1 MQEQSWVKS
10 MSQTR
15 GDTLEGVLNEL
26 QGSIPEIEA
35 CAIVS
40 VEGLPIVSALP
51 TDVDEAKV
59 AAMTAAMLTLGEK
72 AAIELGKGN
81 LEQVNIKGEQG
92 WLLAIQAGMN
102 ACLTVSTTR
111 DAKLGLV
118 FLDMKRAA
126 EKIATMI

>member
-1 MQEQSWVKS
+1 
-10 MSQTR
+10 MSQSR
-15 GDTLEGVLNEL
+15 GNTLEGVLNEL

-72 AAIELGKGN
+72 AAMELGKGN
-81 LEQVNIKGEQG
+81 LEQVIIKGIHG
-92 WLLAIQAGMN
+92 WLLVVQAGLN
-102 ACLTVSTTR
+102 ACLTVSTTQS
-111 DAKLGLV
+111 AKLGLV
-118 FLDMKRAA
+118 FLDMQRSA
-126 EKIATMI
+126 EKIASMI

>member
-1 MQEQSWVKS
+1 MGES
-10 MSQTR
+10 R
-15 GDTLEGVLNEL
+15 ENTLEGVLNEL
-26 QGSIPEIEA
+26 QGSIPEIDA

-72 AAIELGKGN
+72 AAMELGKGE
-81 LEQVNIKGEQG
+81 LEQVNIKGING
-92 WLLAIQAGMN
+92 WLLVVQAGMN
-102 ACLTVSTTR
+102 ACLTVSTTAN
-111 DAKLGLV
+111 AKLGLI

-126 EKIATMI
+126 EKVAEMI

>member
-1 MQEQSWVKS
+1 
-10 MSQTR
+10 MSQSR

-72 AAIELGKGN
+72 AAIELGKGE
-81 LEQVNIKGEQG
+81 LKQVIIEGMNG
-92 WLLAIQAGMN
+92 WLLAIQAGLN
-102 ACLTVSTTR
+102 ACLTVSTT
-111 DAKLGLV
+111 DQAKLGLV

-126 EKIATMI
+126 EKIGQMI

>member
-1 MQEQSWVKS
+1 MTE
-10 MSQTR
+10 TR

-51 TDVDEAKV
+51 PDVDEAKV

-72 AAIELGKGN
+72 AAIELGKGT
-81 LEQVNIKGEQG
+81 LEQVNVKGIDG
-92 WLLAIQAGMN
+92 WLLVVSAGLN
-102 ACLTVSTTR
+102 ACLTVSTTAN
-111 DAKLGLV
+111 AKLGLI

-126 EKIATMI
+126 DKIALMI

>member
-1 MQEQSWVKS
+1 MGES
-10 MSQTR
+10 R
-15 GDTLEGVLNEL
+15 ENTLEGVLNEL

-72 AAIELGKGN
+72 AAMELGKGE
-81 LEQVNIKGEQG
+81 LEQVNIKGING
-92 WLLAIQAGMN
+92 WLLVVQAGMN
-102 ACLTVSTTR
+102 ACLTVSTTAN
-111 DAKLGLV
+111 AKLGLI

-126 EKIATMI
+126 EKVAGMI

>member
-1 MQEQSWVKS
+1 

-15 GDTLEGVLNEL
+15 GDTLEGVLNDL

-72 AAIELGKGN
+72 AAMELGKG
-81 LEQVNIKGEQG
+81 EFKQVIIEGKEG

-102 ACLTVSTTR
+102 ACLTVSTTSQ
-111 DAKLGLV
+111 AKLGLI

-126 EKIATMI
+126 AKIGEMI

>member
-1 MQEQSWVKS
+1 MAE
-10 MSQTR
+10 TR

-81 LEQVNIKGEQG
+81 LEQVNIKGIEG
-92 WLLAIQAGMN
+92 WLLVIQAGMN
-102 ACLTVSTTR
+102 ACLTVSTTAS
-111 DAKLGLV
+111 AKLGMV
-118 FLDMKRAA
+118 FLEMKRAA
-126 EKIATMI
+126 EKVSGMI

>member
-1 MQEQSWVKS
+1 
-10 MSQTR
+10 MSETR

-81 LEQVNIKGEQG
+81 LEQVNIKGIEG
-92 WLLAIQAGMN
+92 WLLVIQAGMN
-102 ACLTVSTTR
+102 ACLTVSTTAG
-111 DAKLGLV
+111 AKLGMV
-118 FLDMKRAA
+118 FLEMKRAA
-126 EKIATMI
+126 EKVSGMI

>member
-1 MQEQSWVKS
+1 

-72 AAIELGKGN
+72 AAMELGKG
-81 LEQVNIKGEQG
+81 EFKQVIIEGQEG

-102 ACLTVSTTR
+102 ACLTVSTTSQ
-111 DAKLGLV
+111 AKLGLI

-126 EKIATMI
+126 EKIGEMI

>member
-1 MQEQSWVKS
+1 MGE
-10 MSQTR
+10 TR

-72 AAIELGKGN
+72 AAIELGKGV
-81 LEQVNIKGEQG
+81 LEQVNVKGVDG
-92 WLLAIQAGMN
+92 WLLVVQAGMN
-102 ACLTVSTTR
+102 ACLTVSTTAS
-111 DAKLGLV
+111 AKLGLI

-126 EKIATMI
+126 EKIAQMI

>member
-1 MQEQSWVKS
+1 MTE
-10 MSQTR
+10 TR

-51 TDVDEAKV
+51 PDVDEAKV

-72 AAIELGKGN
+72 AAMELGKGI
-81 LEQVNIKGEQG
+81 LEQVNVKGVDG
-92 WLLAIQAGMN
+92 WLLVVAAGLN
-102 ACLTVSTTR
+102 ACLTVSTTAN
-111 DAKLGLV
+111 AKLGLI

-126 EKIATMI
+126 DKIAIMI

>member
-1 MQEQSWVKS
+1 
-10 MSQTR
+10 MSETR
-15 GDTLEGVLNEL
+15 GNSLEGVLNEL

-81 LEQVNIKGEQG
+81 LEQVNIKGVDG
-92 WLLAIQAGMN
+92 WLLVIQAGMN
-102 ACLTVSTTR
+102 ACLTVSTTAN
-111 DAKLGLV
+111 AKLGMV
-118 FLDMKRAA
+118 FLEMKRAA
-126 EKIATMI
+126 EKVSGMI

>member
-1 MQEQSWVKS
+1 MTE
-10 MSQTR
+10 TR

-51 TDVDEAKV
+51 PDVDEAKV

-72 AAIELGKGN
+72 AAIELGKGT
-81 LEQVNIKGEQG
+81 LEQVNVKGVDG
-92 WLLAIQAGMN
+92 WLLVVSAGLN
-102 ACLTVSTTR
+102 ACLTVSTTAN
-111 DAKLGLV
+111 AKLGLI

-126 EKIATMI
+126 DKIAAMI

>member
-1 MQEQSWVKS
+1 MGES
-10 MSQTR
+10 R
-15 GDTLEGVLNEL
+15 ENTLEGVLNEL

-59 AAMTAAMLTLGEK
+59 AAMTAAMLSLGER

-81 LEQVNIKGEQG
+81 LEQVNIKGVEG
-92 WLLAIQAGMN
+92 WLLVTAAGIN
-102 ACLTVSTTR
+102 ACLTVSTTAN
-111 DAKLGLV
+111 AKLGLI

-126 EKIATMI
+126 EKISKMI

>member
-1 MQEQSWVKS
+1 MGVSREN
-10 MSQTR
+10 
-15 GDTLEGVLNEL
+15 TLEGVLNEL
-26 QGSIPEIEA
+26 QGSIPEIDA

-72 AAIELGKGN
+72 AAMELGKGE
-81 LEQVNIKGEQG
+81 LEQVNIKGING
-92 WLLAIQAGMN
+92 WLLVVQAGMN
-102 ACLTVSTTR
+102 ACLTVSTTAN
-111 DAKLGLV
+111 AKLGLI

-126 EKIATMI
+126 EKVAQMI

>member
-1 MQEQSWVKS
+1 MAE
-10 MSQTR
+10 TR

-51 TDVDEAKV
+51 PDVDEAKV

-72 AAIELGKGN
+72 AAIELGKGI
-81 LEQVNIKGEQG
+81 LEQVNVKGVDG
-92 WLLAIQAGMN
+92 WLLVVSAGLN
-102 ACLTVSTTR
+102 ACLTVSTTAN
-111 DAKLGLV
+111 AKLGLI

>member
-1 MQEQSWVKS
+1 MGES
-10 MSQTR
+10 R
-15 GDTLEGVLNEL
+15 ENTLEGVLNEL

-72 AAIELGKGN
+72 AAMELGKGE
-81 LEQVNIKGEQG
+81 LEQVNIKGING
-92 WLLAIQAGMN
+92 WLLVIQAGMN
-102 ACLTVSTTR
+102 ACLTVSTTAN
-111 DAKLGLV
+111 AKLGLI

-126 EKIATMI
+126 EKVAQMI

>member
-1 MQEQSWVKS
+1 MES
-10 MSQTR
+10 R
-15 GDTLEGVLNEL
+15 ENTLEGVLNEL

-72 AAIELGKGN
+72 AAMELGKGE
-81 LEQVNIKGEQG
+81 LEQVNIKGVNG
-92 WLLAIQAGMN
+92 WLLVIQAGMN
-102 ACLTVSTTR
+102 ACLTVSTTAN
-111 DAKLGLV
+111 AKLGLI

-126 EKIATMI
+126 EKVASMI

>member
-1 MQEQSWVKS
+1 MAE
-10 MSQTR
+10 TR

-51 TDVDEAKV
+51 PDVDEAKV

-72 AAIELGKGN
+72 AAIELGKGI
-81 LEQVNIKGEQG
+81 LEQVNVKGVDG
-92 WLLAIQAGMN
+92 WLLVVAAGLN
-102 ACLTVSTTR
+102 ACLTVSTTAN
-111 DAKLGLV
+111 AKLGLI

-126 EKIATMI
+126 DKIAVMI

>member
-1 MQEQSWVKS
+1 MIQQMVRL
-10 MSQTR
+10 MSQSR

-51 TDVDEAKV
+51 NEVDEAKV

-81 LEQVNIKGEQG
+81 LEQVIIKGNNG
-92 WLLAIQAGMN
+92 WLLAIQAGLN
-102 ACLTVSTTR
+102 ACLTVSTT
-111 DAKLGLV
+111 DQAKLGLV
-118 FLDMKRAA
+118 FLDMKKAA
-126 EKIATMI
+126 EKIADMI

>member
-1 MQEQSWVKS
+1 MIE
-10 MSQTR
+10 TR

-51 TDVDEAKV
+51 PDVDEAKV

-72 AAIELGKGN
+72 AAIELGKGV
-81 LEQVNIKGEQG
+81 LEQVNVKGVDG
-92 WLLAIQAGMN
+92 WLLVVSAGLN
-102 ACLTVSTTR
+102 ACLTVVTTAN
-111 DAKLGLV
+111 AKLGLI

-126 EKIATMI
+126 DKIAIMI

>member
-1 MQEQSWVKS
+1 M
-10 MSQTR
+10 
-15 GDTLEGVLNEL
+15 EGVLNEL

-40 VEGLPIVSALP
+40 VEGLPIISALP

-72 AAIELGKGN
+72 ASMELGKGE
-81 LEQVNIKGEQG
+81 LKQVIIEGNEG
-92 WLLAIQAGMN
+92 WLIVVQAGLN
-102 ACLTVSTTR
+102 ACLTVSTTKQ
-111 DAKLGLV
+111 AKLGLL

-126 EKIATMI
+126 DKIGDMI

>member
-1 MQEQSWVKS
+1 MGES
-10 MSQTR
+10 R
-15 GDTLEGVLNEL
+15 ENTLEGVLNEL

-51 TDVDEAKV
+51 NDVDEAKV

-72 AAIELGKGN
+72 AAMELGKGE
-81 LEQVNIKGEQG
+81 LEQVNVKGING
-92 WLLAIQAGMN
+92 WLLVVQAGMN
-102 ACLTVSTTR
+102 ACLTVSTTAN
-111 DAKLGLV
+111 AKLGLI

-126 EKIATMI
+126 EKIAQMI

>member
-1 MQEQSWVKS
+1 
-10 MSQTR
+10 MSESR

-81 LEQVNIKGEQG
+81 LEQVNIKGIEG
-92 WLLAIQAGMN
+92 WLLVIQAGMN
-102 ACLTVSTTR
+102 ACLTVSTTAS
-111 DAKLGLV
+111 AKLGMV
-118 FLDMKRAA
+118 FLEMKRAA
-126 EKIATMI
+126 EKVSGMI

>member
-1 MQEQSWVKS
+1 MTE
-10 MSQTR
+10 TR
-15 GDTLEGVLNEL
+15 GDTLEGVLKEL

-51 TDVDEAKV
+51 NDVDEAKV

-72 AAIELGKGN
+72 AAIELGKGT
-81 LEQVNIKGEQG
+81 LEQVNVKGEDG
-92 WLLAIQAGMN
+92 WLLVVQAGMN
-102 ACLTVSTTR
+102 ACLTVSTTAN
-111 DAKLGLV
+111 AKLGLI

-126 EKIATMI
+126 EKIAKMI

>member
-1 MQEQSWVKS
+1 MQSREN
-10 MSQTR
+10 
-15 GDTLEGVLNEL
+15 TLEGVLNEL

-72 AAIELGKGN
+72 AAMELGKGE
-81 LEQVNIKGEQG
+81 LEQVNIKGVNG
-92 WLLAIQAGMN
+92 WLLVIQAGMN
-102 ACLTVSTTR
+102 ACLTVSTTAN
-111 DAKLGLV
+111 AKLGLI

-126 EKIATMI
+126 EKVSQMI

>member
-1 MQEQSWVKS
+1 

-72 AAIELGKGN
+72 AAMELGKG
-81 LEQVNIKGEQG
+81 EFKQVIIEGKEG

-102 ACLTVSTTR
+102 ACLTVSTTGQ
-111 DAKLGLV
+111 AKLGLI

-126 EKIATMI
+126 DKIGEMI

>member
-1 MQEQSWVKS
+1 MGES
-10 MSQTR
+10 R
-15 GDTLEGVLNEL
+15 ENTLEGVLNEL

-72 AAIELGKGN
+72 AAMELGKGE
-81 LEQVNIKGEQG
+81 LEQVNIKGVNG
-92 WLLAIQAGMN
+92 WLLVVQAGMN
-102 ACLTVSTTR
+102 ACLTVSTTAN
-111 DAKLGLV
+111 AKLGLI

-126 EKIATMI
+126 EKVAVMI

>member
-1 MQEQSWVKS
+1 MTE
-10 MSQTR
+10 TR

-51 TDVDEAKV
+51 PDVDEAKV

-72 AAIELGKGN
+72 AAIELGKGT
-81 LEQVNIKGEQG
+81 LEQVNVKGVDG
-92 WLLAIQAGMN
+92 WLLVVAAGLN
-102 ACLTVSTTR
+102 ACLTVSTTAN
-111 DAKLGLV
+111 AKLGLI

-126 EKIATMI
+126 DKIAVMI

>member
-1 MQEQSWVKS
+1 M
-10 MSQTR
+10 MSETR
-15 GDTLEGVLNEL
+15 GNTLEGVLNEL

-81 LEQVNIKGEQG
+81 LEQVNIKGVDG
-92 WLLAIQAGMN
+92 WLLVIQAGMN
-102 ACLTVSTTR
+102 ACLTVSTTAS
-111 DAKLGLV
+111 AKLGMV
-118 FLDMKRAA
+118 FLEMKRAA
-126 EKIATMI
+126 EKVSQMI

>member
-1 MQEQSWVKS
+1 MAES
-10 MSQTR
+10 R

-26 QGSIPEIEA
+26 QGSIPEVEA

-81 LEQVNIKGEQG
+81 LEQVNIKGIDG
-92 WLLAIQAGMN
+92 WLLVIQAGMN
-102 ACLTVSTTR
+102 ACLTVSTTAS
-111 DAKLGLV
+111 AKLGMV
-118 FLDMKRAA
+118 FLEMKRAA
-126 EKIATMI
+126 EKVSQMI